1 MLEGAK
7 YRKPLISSEIGTG
20 TTYINIDKE
29 TGVVAL
35 LSEPAALRQAMD
47 YLWNNPKKAQTLGK
61 RAEEHYLKLFTAK
74 QMTNSYLTLYKE
86 L

>member
-1 MLEGAK
+1 LAPE
-7 YRKPLISSEIGTG
+7 LL
-20 TTYINIDKE
+20 NFDKE
-29 TGVVAL
+29 TGVVMPP
-35 LSEPAALRQAMD
+35 SEPAALRQAMD

-74 QMTNSYLTLYKE
+74 QMANSYLTLYKE

>member
-1 MLEGAK
+1 LAPE
-7 YRKPLISSEIGTG
+7 LL
-20 TTYINIDKE
+20 NIDKE
-29 TGVVAL
+29 TGFVMPP
-35 LSEPAALRQAMD
+35 SEPAALRQAMD

-74 QMTNSYLTLYKE
+74 QMANSYLTLYKE